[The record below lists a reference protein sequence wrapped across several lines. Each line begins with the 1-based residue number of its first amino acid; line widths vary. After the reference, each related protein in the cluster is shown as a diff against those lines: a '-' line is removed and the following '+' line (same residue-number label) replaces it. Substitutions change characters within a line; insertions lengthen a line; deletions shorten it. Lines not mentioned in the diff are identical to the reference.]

1 MSKFHGVK
9 MSLRTLKRHLRSL
22 ALKRRNTIINYQECR
37 RAVTELVQGPGN
49 LRGYRAIWHSL
60 QLQGMRVPRSI
71 VQQIV
76 HEVDPEGIDVRRSR
90 RLRRRVYWNIG
101 PNYAWHCDGYDK
113 LKPYGFPVHGCID
126 GYSRKILWLYVT
138 KSNNFPSNIAAYYL
152 EAVSMYG
159 GCPMK

>member
-76 HEVDPEGIDVRRSR
+76 HEVDPEGIDVRS
-90 RLRRRVYWNIG
+90 WKT
-101 PNYAWHCDGYDK
+101 ASC
-113 LKPYGFPVHGCID
+113 PV
-126 GYSRKILWLYVT
+126 
-138 KSNNFPSNIAAYYL
+138 AQ
-152 EAVSMYG
+152 
-159 GCPMK
+159 